1 MKIGLLPVDSDYPKL
16 MNVTINV
23 KINDTKRY
31 QHGKG
36 DIEKAHI

>member
-1 MKIGLLPVDSDYPKL
+1 MKIGLLPVDSDYPNL
-16 MNVTINV
+16 MNITINV

-36 DIEKAHI
+36 NIKQAYT